1 MGKSK
6 APPAPDYT
14 GLAREQG
21 VANIDAARL
30 SGRLSNPNVFSPFGQ
45 RTVQYGGEND
55 PNRFNAGAYQEAM
68 RQYRSDFEKWRLD
81 PSGRPRE
88 FGTDNMPIKPT
99 REMFMGGFDP
109 DMVTVRDEL
118 TPEAQALLDQQLR
131 ISQQFGDV
139 AEGGLGRVARAM
151 GQDFDPSI
159 LPEVRGIDPTA
170 FDRQI
175 SPNVMMRDF
184 DPSILPEVRG
194 IDPTAFDRQIS
205 PDVMMRERVEQALM
219 DRLNPQLQQARQAQ
233 EDALLLQGQGRGGR
247 AWQTAQQDLS
257 RRESDALTSA
267 ILGAGQEQQR
277 QFAMDLA
284 NLQAQRQGQEAL
296 YGLQSANRKRALQEA
311 LALRQ
316 FAGQEQQR
324 QFAMDLANLQAQ
336 RQGQEALYG
345 LQSATRGRALQEA
358 LALRQL
364 PLSEI
369 NALRTG
375 SQPNIPQFQPFQGS
389 QVQAA
394 PVFQAGQMGYQAAL
408 NQANA
413 QNAAQ
418 SSLFGGLTGLG
429 GSVLGAAGAAG
440 GFGPL
445 FSGIF

>member
-6 APPAPDYT
+6 APPAPDYA

-45 RTVQYGGEND
+45 RTVQYGGEID
-55 PNRFNAGAYQEAM
+55 PNKFNAGAYQEAM

-81 PSGRPRE
+81 PSGRPRA
-88 FGTDNMPIKPT
+88 FGTDNMPIEPT

-109 DMVTVRDEL
+109 DMVTVREEL

-151 GQDFDPSI
+151 GQ
-159 LPEVRGIDPTA
+159 
-170 FDRQI
+170 
-175 SPNVMMRDF
+175 DF

-277 QFAMDLA
+277 QFAMELA
-284 NLQAQRQGQEAL
+284 NLQAQRQGQESL
-296 YGLQSANRKRALQEA
+296 YGLQSAN
-311 LALRQ
+311 
-316 FAGQEQQR
+316 
-324 QFAMDLANLQAQ
+324 
-336 RQGQEALYG
+336 
-345 LQSATRGRALQEA
+345 RGRALQEA

>member
-296 YGLQSANRKRALQEA
+296 YGLQSA
-311 LALRQ
+311 
-316 FAGQEQQR
+316 
-324 QFAMDLANLQAQ
+324 
-336 RQGQEALYG
+336 
-345 LQSATRGRALQEA
+345 TRGRALQEA